1 MVISDIKLIFLSEIV
16 QAAFGYGVKG
26 KGFSHQNIAL
36 VFLVLDNAYHSS
48 FGPGCTA
55 AFGLVAQVLKLLCNN
70 GATGPLNVAAENIAH
85 DLRFFFIDRDRFVL
99 RVVIIPQ
106 ATLEAD
112 QFTALHFHFQALFNI
127 SGNVF
132 YFLLCHRA

>member
-1 MVISDIKLIFLSEIV
+1 MVISDVKLIFLSEIV
-16 QAAFGYGVKG
+16 QAALGYRVKG

-36 VFLVLDNAYHSS
+36 VFLVLDNANHSS
-48 FGPGCTA
+48 FSPCCTA
-55 AFGLVAQVLKLLCNN
+55 SLGLIAQVLKFLCDD
-70 GATGPLNVAAENIAH
+70 GATGPLNIAAENIAH
-85 DLRFFFIDRDRFVL
+85 DLRFFLIDSDCLVL
-99 RVVIIPQ
+99 RVVVIAQ

-112 QFTALHFHFQALFNI
+112 QLTTLHLHFQTLFDV